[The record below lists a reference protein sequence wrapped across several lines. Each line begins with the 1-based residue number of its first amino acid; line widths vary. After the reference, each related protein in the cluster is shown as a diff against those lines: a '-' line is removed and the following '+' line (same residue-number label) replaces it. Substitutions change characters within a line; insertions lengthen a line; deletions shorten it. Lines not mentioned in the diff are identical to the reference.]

1 MWYFR
6 SRMKTTQSM
15 ALRRVSRPLPF
26 GRRGH
31 ARSHDQALT
40 RLTGSLL
47 GRLLAETE
55 NPVLHASLRRAA
67 AEAES
72 LAWLTPVPLLVL
84 PSLLE
89 EKARAARFYA
99 TRQAEL
105 REASREWVSL
115 TE

>member
-1 MWYFR
+1 
-6 SRMKTTQSM
+6 MKTTQST
-15 ALRRVSRPLPF
+15 ALRRVSRPQPF

-31 ARSHDQALT
+31 ARPNDQALT
-40 RLTGSLL
+40 HLTGTILR
-47 GRLLAETE
+47 RLLAETE

-72 LAWLTPVPLLVL
+72 LAWLTSVPLLVL
-84 PSLLE
+84 PTLLE